1 MNRVYNLN
9 EDMLR
14 GELREN
20 EPLSGYTTWRVGGP
34 AQHLFKPADIEDLET
49 FLLGLNEH
57 EPLLWLGLGSNL
69 LVRDGGFK
77 GTVIATSG
85 VIGGLAMDDARH
97 ISSGAGVPCNKLARY
112 SVKQGLTGG
121 EFLAGIPGTLG
132 GALAMNAGAWGG
144 ETWALVDT
152 VETIDRR
159 GLRRVRHG
167 EDFQVSYREVHGP
180 SDEWFIGARL
190 QFQAADGTV
199 EQGLERIRE
208 LLAER
213 SDSQPT
219 GVASAGSVFRNP
231 SSGYAA
237 QLIDSL
243 GLKGHCHGTACISS
257 EHANFITHRG
267 DASAT
272 DIETLINEV
281 QAAVESA
288 RGVRLVPEVCIVGE
302 AA

>member
-9 EDMLR
+9 SDMLR
-14 GELREN
+14 GTLLAD
-20 EPLSGYTTWRVGGP
+20 EPLSAYTTWRVGGP
-34 AQHLFKPADIEDLET
+34 AQHLFKPADVDDLET
-49 FLLGLNEH
+49 FLLGLAED

-85 VIGGLAMDDARH
+85 VIGGLAMDGDRH
-97 ISSGAGVPCNKLARY
+97 ISAGAGVACNKLARY
-112 SVKQGLTGG
+112 SVRHGLSGG

-144 ETWALVDT
+144 DTWTLVDT

-167 EDFQVSYREVHGP
+167 EDFQVGYRSVQRP
-180 SDEWFIGARL
+180 TDEWFIAARL
-190 QFQAADGTV
+190 QFQTATGSV
-199 EQGLERIRE
+199 EQGLQRIRE
-208 LLAER
+208 LLTER
-213 SDSQPT
+213 SESQPT

-231 SSGYAA
+231 SSGHAA
-237 QLIDSL
+237 QLIDGL
-243 GLKGHCHGTACISS
+243 GLKGRCHGSACVSN

-267 DASAT
+267 DARAS
-272 DIETLINEV
+272 DIEALIQEV
-281 QAAVESA
+281 QAAVELKQ
-288 RGVRLVPEVCIVGE
+288 GVRLEPEVRIVGE
-302 AA
+302 AS